1 MGPYEEIT
9 PGRFNNS
16 FTRANCAKVAARHV
30 RLAHFFPEI
39 VGHPLVVD
47 DSYMAAAE
55 WSQYCYG
62 SCRFLLQAR
71 ARRAERESRAEVAG
85 DEVR

>member
-1 MGPYEEIT
+1 ME
-9 PGRFNNS
+9 GRFNKS
-16 FTRANCAKVAARHV
+16 VTRANCAKVAARHV

-39 VGHPLVVD
+39 VGHPLVVN

-55 WSQYCYG
+55 WSQFCYG
-62 SCRFLLQAR
+62 SCRMVLQAR
-71 ARRAERESRAEVAG
+71 ARMSERESRSEVAE